1 MSSTRIPYT
10 KSTVSYGYTV
20 SANGVPIGNV
30 QGFNPTQNRNLE
42 RVREIMNEI
51 DDIVE
56 IVPGRTDI
64 SITIDRFETY
74 DKNMMEAMGFSTY
87 EDISQITT
95 PILIME
101 EIRSPITG
109 AGRKIQ
115 YQDCW
120 FSTWGK
126 TVREGTITVTE
137 NVTIFPTRIRVS
149 KISA

>member
-1 MSSTRIPYT
+1 MSSTRIPHT
-10 KSTVSYGYTV
+10 KATVSYGYTI
-20 SANGVPIGNV
+20 SANGVPIGTL
-30 QGFNPTQNRNLE
+30 QGFNPTQNRPLD

-56 IVPGRTDI
+56 IVPGRTDLTI
-64 SITIDRFETY
+64 AIDRLETY
-74 DKNMMEAMGFSTY
+74 DKNFFEALGYATY
-87 EDISQITT
+87 EDLSQITT

-101 EIRSPITG
+101 EIRNPVTG

-120 FSTWGK
+120 FTSWGK
-126 TVREGTITVTE
+126 TIREGTITVTE
-137 NVTIFPTRIRVS
+137 TVSVFPTRIRVS

>member
-1 MSSTRIPYT
+1 MSSTRIPHT
-10 KSTVSYGYTV
+10 KATVSYGYTI
-20 SANGVPIGNV
+20 SANGVPIGTL
-30 QGFNPTQNRNLE
+30 QGFNPTQNRPLD

-56 IVPGRTDI
+56 IVPGRTDLTI
-64 SITIDRFETY
+64 AIDRLETY
-74 DKNMMEAMGFSTY
+74 DKNFFEAMGYATY
-87 EDISQITT
+87 EDLSQITT

-101 EIRSPITG
+101 EIRNPVTG

-120 FSTWGK
+120 FTSWGK
-126 TVREGTITVTE
+126 TIREGTITVTE
-137 NVTIFPTRIRVS
+137 TVSVFPTRIRVS